1 MRILAPLALLVSTG
15 CVQLVAFD
23 QPIIGQPDYVP
34 TSRDDEGLC
43 DPEVE
48 MGASALCNESC
59 EIDARAGETSCGQRV
74 ALDGGAGTID
84 VSGLFEVEVTVT
96 ACRREGD
103 LFRVVG
109 GNGASVALHDRALS
123 VVAAEEANARPYED
137 RDFFAAEDGE
147 CEDRTLL
154 LQTGRMSLTDTGR
167 RLCSDHLVPVDG
179 RWQIE
184 LSRQAVRSVELCFR
198 ERT

>member
-1 MRILAPLALLVSTG
+1 MRTLAPLALLLTG

-34 TSRDDEGLC
+34 SNHEDEGLC
-43 DPEVE
+43 DSEVE
-48 MGASALCNESC
+48 MGASALCTESC
-59 EIDARAGETSCGQRV
+59 EIDAHSGETSCGERV
-74 ALDGGAGTID
+74 ALDGGAGSID
-84 VSGLFEVEVTVT
+84 VSGLYEVEVTVT

-109 GNGASVALHDRALS
+109 QNGASVALHDRALE
-123 VVAAEEANARPYED
+123 VVAAAEANAHPYED
-137 RDFFAAEDGE
+137 DHFFAAEDGE

-184 LSRQAVRSVELCFR
+184 VSREAVRSVELCFR
-198 ERT
+198 DRS

>member
-1 MRILAPLALLVSTG
+1 MRSTVLLLSSLATG

-34 TSRDDEGLC
+34 SSRDDEGLC
-43 DPEVE
+43 DPEIE

-59 EIDARAGETSCGQRV
+59 EIDAHAGETSCGARV

-84 VSGLFEVEVTVT
+84 VSGLHEVELTVT
-96 ACRREGD
+96 ACRREGE

-109 GNGASVALHDRALS
+109 ENGASVALRDRALH
-123 VVAAEEANARPYED
+123 VIAAQEAHARPYED

-167 RLCSDHLVPVDG
+167 RLCSDHLVPVAG
-179 RWQIE
+179 RWQLE
-184 LSRQAVRSVELCFR
+184 VSRQAVRSVELCFR
-198 ERT
+198 